1 MRRMIEP
8 VGVAGPH
15 WTPVPA
21 DEGDDVPQPPPGGR
35 FSVAEGDLV
44 AAARCWDRVA
54 EHLRAAK
61 SRCEEGWGL
70 PGLFGFADSLW
81 TVGRMH
87 ETFNER
93 VCYAAHDGSIIT
105 AQVADGL
112 VATANVAAGTDSEQ
126 SDNFAALRREKLHD

>member
-1 MRRMIEP
+1 MRRIDESI
-8 VGVAGPH
+8 GDSGPH

-21 DEGDDVPQPPPGGR
+21 DDGDGLPHPPVGGR
-35 FSVAEGDLV
+35 FNVAERDLI

-61 SRCEEGWGL
+61 VKCEEGWGQ

-93 VCYAAHDGSIIT
+93 VCYATHDGSLVT

-112 VATANVAAGTDSEQ
+112 VGTANVAAGTDADQ
-126 SDNFAALRREKLHD
+126 SDNFDALRRAMLHD